1 MSKQTGM
8 TLGIIGGVLSIILGI
23 AFPWIIDL
31 AYPELQSLDLG
42 LINLIFQILGVTGG
56 IIAIIGVAIVPSNHM
71 KGRTI
76 IIIGGV
82 IGLIN
87 IITILGGK
95 AIKEYDY

>member
-1 MSKQTGM
+1 MA
-8 TLGIIGGVLSIILGI
+8 LGIIGGVLSIILGI
-23 AFPWIIDL
+23 GFPWII
-31 AYPELQSLDLG
+31 AFGYPEFHTLDLS
-42 LINLIFQILGVTGG
+42 LVNLIILILGVVGG
-56 IIAIIGVAIVPSNHM
+56 IIAIIGAAIVPYDHM

-76 IIIGGV
+76 IIIGGL